1 MGRLEVARLDNDPN
15 FPERGV
21 LELSYGGGS

>member
-1 MGRLEVARLDNDPN
+1 MGRLDVAQLDNDPN

-21 LELSYGGGS
+21 FGLTLGGGK